1 MAETTAHTEV
11 PGGHKGVFPPFNK
24 ETFPTQLTWLGITFI
39 LLYVMMAKVALPR
52 IGSILEERRGHIDGA
67 IAEAERFKSDS
78 EAAVAAYEKAL
89 AEARGKA
96 HAIAGATRDKLN
108 AEADERRKAIEAQ
121 LALKLAA
128 AETTIAD
135 DQGQGDGQCRGDR
148 HRGGVGHRREADRQ
162 DAVRPT
168 PSVPRWPARHGEDGH
183 DRFA

>member
-67 IAEAERFKSDS
+67 IAEAERFKRDS

-121 LALKLAA
+121 LAEKLAA

-135 DQGQGDGQCRGDR
+135 TKAKAMAN
-148 HRGGVGHRREADRQ
+148 VEAIATEAASAIVEKLIGKTPSS
-162 DAVRPT
+162 DAVRT
-168 PSVPRWPARHGEDGH
+168 AVAGATRGGRA
-183 DRFA
+183 

>member
-67 IAEAERFKSDS
+67 IAEAERFKRDS

-121 LALKLAA
+121 LAEKLAA

-135 DQGQGDGQCRGDR
+135 TKAKAMAN
-148 HRGGVGHRREADRQ
+148 VEAIATEAASAIVEKLIGKTPSS
-162 DAVRPT
+162 DAVRAAVADAT
-168 PSVPRWPARHGEDGH
+168 RGGRA
-183 DRFA
+183 